1 MKIKKSLGQ
10 NFFVNE
16 NLGEKIIN
24 FVKEENP
31 EVVVEI
37 GSGRGFFTQKL
48 VAFSQKQM
56 LVEKDDILAIELA
69 ATFPNATV
77 LNIDF
82 LEWDF
87 AELKEFKDKKVV
99 FWGSLPYNI
108 SKPIIHKILSSEF
121 FTNNCYFIIQKEVAE
136 KYVGNIPNNN
146 ILSLKTQLYAKSKKL
161 MDIHPGA
168 FMPQP
173 KVMSSV
179 IKFSPIVPIQKD
191 INEDKFIKFIEN
203 CFRSPRKTLRNNL
216 KNISDRLQDEELLNK
231 RPQELTLEQY
241 LEIFTNLS

>member
-1 MKIKKSLGQ
+1 MIKKSLGQ

-37 GSGRGFFTQKL
+37 GPGRGFFTQKL
-48 VAFSQKQM
+48 AQFTSN
-56 LVEKDDILAIELA
+56 LVLIEKDDALAQALKNQ
-69 ATFPNATV
+69 FPNATI

-82 LEWDF
+82 LDWDF
-87 AELKEFKDKKVV
+87 KELEQFKDKKLV
-99 FWGSLPYNI
+99 FYGSLPYNV
-108 SKPIIHKILSSEF
+108 SKPIIHRILSSRF
-121 FTNNCYFIIQKEVAE
+121 FFNNCYFIIQKEVAE
-136 KYVGNIPNNN
+136 KYITKEPNNN
-146 ILSLKTQLYAKSKKL
+146 ILSLRTQLFAKPKKL

-179 IKFSPIVPIQKD
+179 IRFSPILKQQNN
-191 INEDKFIKFIEN
+191 INEEKFVKFIEN

-216 KNISDRLQDEELLNK
+216 KNISARLQSEELLDK

-241 LEIFTNLS
+241 IQIFTNLA

>member
-24 FVKEENP
+24 YVKEENP
-31 EVVVEI
+31 DVIVEI
-37 GSGRGFFTQKL
+37 GPGRGFFTQKL
-48 VAFSQKQM
+48 NGLAKK
-56 LVEKDDILAIELA
+56 LILIEKDDILAQDLEN
-69 ATFPNATV
+69 TFPNATL

-87 AELKEFKDKKVV
+87 KELKDIKDAKLV
-99 FWGSLPYNI
+99 FFGSLPYNI
-108 SKPIIHKILSSEF
+108 SKPIIHKITSSDF
-121 FTNNCYFIIQKEVAE
+121 FLNNGYFIIQKEVAE
-136 KYVGNIPNNN
+136 KYVASAPNSN
-146 ILSLKTQLYAKSKKL
+146 ILSLRTQLFAKSKKL
-161 MDIHPGA
+161 MDIHPGS

-179 IKFSPIVPIQKD
+179 IKLSPIPRQMDLDEEKFM
-191 INEDKFIKFIEN
+191 KFIGN

-216 KNISDRLQDEELLNK
+216 KNISSRLHSEELLDK
-231 RPQELTLEQY
+231 RPQELTLEQFM
-241 LEIFTNLS
+241 EIFTNLS

>member
-1 MKIKKSLGQ
+1 MIKKSLGQ

-24 FVKEENP
+24 FVREETP
-31 EVVVEI
+31 DVVIEI
-37 GSGRGFFTQKL
+37 GPGRGFFTQKL
-48 VAFSQKQM
+48 ASFAQD
-56 LVEKDDILAIELA
+56 LVLIEKDDLLANELRSS
-69 ATFPNATV
+69 FPNATI

-82 LEWDF
+82 LDWDF
-87 AELKEFKDKKVV
+87 NELEQFKNKKIV
-99 FWGSLPYNI
+99 FYGSLPYNV
-108 SKPIIHKILSSEF
+108 SKPIIHKILCSPF
-121 FTNNCYFIIQKEVAE
+121 FLNSCYFIIQKEVAE
-136 KYVGNIPNNN
+136 KYIAKEPNNN
-146 ILSLKTQLYAKSKKL
+146 ILSLRTQLFAKPKKL

-179 IKFSPIVPIQKD
+179 IKFSPIPKQQISF
-191 INEDKFIKFIEN
+191 NEDKFVNFIEN

-216 KNISDRLQDEELLNK
+216 KNISSRLQSEELLEK

-241 LEIFTNLS
+241 IKIFTNLA

>member
-1 MKIKKSLGQ
+1 MIKKSLGQ

-24 FVKEENP
+24 YVKDEKP

-48 VAFSQKQM
+48 SSITPD
-56 LVEKDDILAIELA
+56 LVLIEKDNLLAQGLNDS
-69 ATFPNATV
+69 FPKTII

-82 LEWDF
+82 LDWDF
-87 AELKEFKDKKVV
+87 KELEQFKEKKIV
-99 FWGSLPYNI
+99 FYGSLPYNV
-108 SKPIIHKILSSEF
+108 SKPIIHKIISSRF
-121 FTNNCYFIIQKEVAE
+121 FSNNCYFIIQKEVAE
-136 KYVGNIPNNN
+136 KYIANIPNNN
-146 ILSLKTQLYAKSKKL
+146 ILSLKTQLFAKPKKL

-168 FMPQP
+168 FLPQP

-179 IKFSPIVPIQKD
+179 IRLSPILRQQID
-191 INEDKFIKFIEN
+191 INEEKFVKFIEN

-216 KNISDRLQDEELLNK
+216 KNISSRLQFEELLEK

-241 LEIFTNLS
+241 IQIFTNLS